1 MRIDRPQVS
10 PGAPSG
16 PLAQIKVLPTGAPE
30 HDRVATGAIHVHE
43 FLRNVPLFRE
53 LAPEELERIA
63 ASTAQVRAPA
73 GTILFRRGEPCAGFH
88 LIVYGQVKL
97 ALSGADGAEKV
108 LEVLGPGSS
117 FGEAVMFLDKPYV
130 VLAETLAD
138 SLLLA
143 IGKHA
148 VFAEI
153 ERNPKFA
160 RKMLA
165 GLAQRLHRLVQDLEA
180 HTLRTGTQRVIGYLL
195 RDLPGEAT
203 AGPVELELATSKG
216 VLASRL
222 NITREHFSRLLHELS
237 AGGLIEVR
245 GRTIRILDLAR
256 LRAFEDRTPAGSKSR
271 GGRAEPG
278 SLNNL

>member
-1 MRIDRPQVS
+1 MAIAAAV
-10 PGAPSG
+10 
-16 PLAQIKVLPTGAPE
+16 
-30 HDRVATGAIHVHE
+30 RVQE
-43 FLRNVPLFRE
+43 FLRNLPLFRE
-53 LAPEELERIA
+53 LAPEELDRIA
-63 ASTAQVRAPA
+63 ACTAQIRAPA
-73 GTILFRRGEPCAGFH
+73 GTILFRRGEPCTGFH
-88 LIVYGQVKL
+88 VIVYGQVKL
-97 ALSGADGAEKV
+97 AFSAADGAEKV
-108 LEVLGPGSS
+108 LEILGPGAS

-153 ERNPKFA
+153 DHNPRFA

-180 HTLRTGTQRVIGYLL
+180 RTLRSGTQRVIGYLL
-195 RDLPGEAT
+195 RDLPEA
-203 AGPVELELATSKG
+203 AADGSVVVELATSKG

-222 NITREHFSRLLHELS
+222 NITREHFSRVLHELS

-245 GRTIRILDLAR
+245 GRTIRILDVAGLQ
-256 LRAFEDRTPAGSKSR
+256 AF
-271 GGRAEPG
+271 GG
-278 SLNNL
+278 